1 MRPVEK
7 WNPENEP
14 RINDNYPNY
23 KDAKHPLYMNLGTIC
38 SYCEKAYDDE
48 RDLQVEHIQPKKYKD
63 ADGNYIYAHLETAW
77 SNFLL
82 SCPTCNG
89 ADNKDTKNV
98 VYGSC
103 HLPHLNNTFLS
114 LCYKA
119 GGVVE
124 VNPSL
129 SGKSANN
136 ARALLELVGLNKG
149 PKDSSAKNYRWRIRL
164 EKWNLAN
171 IYLEKYIAGSVD
183 VYTIVDLVKGHGC
196 WSIWFTVF
204 KGHDEV
210 RKALIE
216 EFPGTAASCFD
227 AQNHFEPICRNPLD
241 DEDPV

>member
-7 WNPENEP
+7 WDPAKDD
-14 RINDNYPNY
+14 RINENYPDY
-23 KDAKHPLYMNLGTIC
+23 RQAKSSLCENLGKFC
-38 SYCEKAYDDE
+38 SYCEKAYNDE
-48 RDLQVEHIQPKKYKD
+48 RDLHVEHIQPKGFKD
-63 ADGNYIYAHLETAW
+63 ANGNYIYAHLETAW

-82 SCPTCNG
+82 SCSTCNG
-89 ADNKDTKNV
+89 KDNKDTKNV

-129 SGKSANN
+129 NGKSADN

-149 PKDSSAKNYRWRIRL
+149 PKDSSAKDYRWKIRL

-171 IYLEKYIAGSVD
+171 IYLKKYLAGAVD
-183 VYTIVDLVKGHGC
+183 AHTIVDLVKGHGC

-227 AQNHFEPICRNPLD
+227 AENHFEPICRNPQD
-241 DEDPV
+241 AEDPV

>member
-7 WNPENEP
+7 WNPASDRRVEE
-14 RINDNYPNY
+14 NYPRY
-23 KDAKHPLYMNLGTIC
+23 QDAKHDLCVNLGKIC
-38 SYCEKAYDDE
+38 SYCEKAYSDE
-48 RDLQVEHIQPKKYKD
+48 RDLHVEHIQPKGFKD
-63 ADGNYIYAHLETAW
+63 SNGKFIYAHLETAW

-98 VYGSC
+98 VLGHC

-114 LCYKA
+114 LCYKE

-124 VNPSL
+124 VNPAL
-129 SGKSANN
+129 KGISADN
-136 ARALLELVGLNKG
+136 ARELLLLVGLDKG
-149 PKDSSAKNYRWRIRL
+149 PKDSKAKDTRWKTRF
-164 EKWNLAN
+164 EKWNLASG
-171 IYLEKYIAGSVD
+171 YLKKYKKGIVD
-183 VYTIVDLVKGHGC
+183 VDTVIDLAEASGC

-216 EFPGTAASCFD
+216 RFPGTAKECFD
-227 AQNHFEPICRNPLD
+227 ANNHYEPVNRNPD
-241 DEDPV
+241 SESDPV

>member
-7 WNPENEP
+7 WEPENEP
-14 RINDNYPNY
+14 CIKKNYADY
-23 KDAKHPLYMNLGTIC
+23 SDAKHCLCMNLGTFC

-63 ADGNYIYAHLETAW
+63 ANGNYKYAHLETAW

-82 SCPTCNG
+82 SCSTCNG
-89 ADNKDTKNV
+89 ADNKDTKDV
-98 VYGSC
+98 VYGNC

-129 SGKSANN
+129 QGKSADN
-136 ARALLELVGLNKG
+136 ARALLELVGLDKG
-149 PKDSSAKNYRWRIRL
+149 PKDSSAKDNRWKIRL

-171 IYLEKYIAGSVD
+171 NFLKKYLAGNIDVD
-183 VYTIVDLVKGHGC
+183 SIVALVKGHGC

-204 KGHDEV
+204 KGHDNV

-216 EFPGTAASCFD
+216 QFPGTAASCFD
-227 AQNHFEPICRNPLD
+227 AQNHFEPICRNPQ
-241 DEDPV
+241 DEADPV